1 MTNIDK
7 IALLRICKSI
17 FLARTVES
25 VRRYQ
30 KITGYTYDDFTLC
43 SPNVFI
49 ASFDSLIK
57 ERKYATARF
66 AISGMRFQFK
76 PICDIKFITREWKS
90 EITFECGRKLFF
102 SDQKDL
108 LSQSFRSLIYPNHYR
123 PMFRKYVNVR
133 FRSCECRGV
142 YTFDHC
148 TERFVALL
156 EIVNK
161 IA

>member
-25 VRRYQ
+25 VRWYQ
-30 KITGYTYDDFTLC
+30 KITGYTYDDLC

-57 ERKYATARF
+57 ERKYAIARF

-76 PICDIKFITREWKS
+76 PCHIESTYNTRVEQGNHIWIRWKTFFFLIKKISFHNLSVLWFIPTITGQCSINMSTSDFDAANARESPPLIHREKIIKVKYL
-90 EITFECGRKLFF
+90 ITE
-102 SDQKDL
+102 
-108 LSQSFRSLIYPNHYR
+108 
-123 PMFRKYVNVR
+123 
-133 FRSCECRGV
+133 
-142 YTFDHC
+142 
-148 TERFVALL
+148 A
-156 EIVNK
+156 
-161 IA
+161 

>member
-25 VRRYQ
+25 DRWYQ
-30 KITGYTYDDFTLC
+30 KITTGYTYDDFTLC

-57 ERKYATARF
+57 ERKYAIARF

-76 PICDIKFITREWKS
+76 PICDIKFITREWDS
-90 EITFECGRKLFF
+90 EITFEWGRKLFF
-102 SDQKDL
+102 LIKKISFHNLSVLWFIPTITGQCSINMSTSDFDAANAVE
-108 LSQSFRSLIYPNHYR
+108 SPPLIHR
-123 PMFRKYVNVR
+123 EKVIKVKYLII
-133 FRSCECRGV
+133 E
-142 YTFDHC
+142 
-148 TERFVALL
+148 A
-156 EIVNK
+156 
-161 IA
+161 